1 MRPKDIFR
9 KQTSLLAVIHA
20 ESADQVIRNTDVAL
34 AGGADGVFLINHAI
48 SDAALVYC
56 YHAARS
62 RFESAWIGLSFMRL
76 GATESVRL
84 APATASGLWV
94 SDAGIEEQGPQPE
107 DVHSLS
113 RLRAESGRD
122 GLYFGGVAF
131 KHQRPV
137 KDPAAAARAAV
148 PFVDVIT
155 TSGSATGSAPSTEK
169 VASMRG
175 AIGGHPLA
183 IASGV
188 SPENVQ
194 EYLHLVDCIL
204 ASSSISDSEAEL
216 SPKRL
221 ARLVRAIE
229 G

>member
-1 MRPKDIFR
+1 
-9 KQTSLLAVIHA
+9 
-20 ESADQVIRNTDVAL
+20 
-34 AGGADGVFLINHAI
+34 
-48 SDAALVYC
+48 
-56 YHAARS
+56 
-62 RFESAWIGLSFMRL
+62 
-76 GATESVRL
+76 
-84 APATASGLWV
+84 
-94 SDAGIEEQGPQPE
+94 
-107 DVHSLS
+107 
-113 RLRAESGRD
+113 
-122 GLYFGGVAF
+122 
-131 KHQRPV
+131 V